1 MTTKIKLFLC
11 VGLLAIGGHALAQSS
26 IRELVDKTG
35 KDKIQKNL
43 MKQFPGTFCFKDG
56 HGMNPYLTSEE
67 QIPKTIALITF
78 YVYDPGMS
86 YATTSKS
93 SHGAAGITTSTTSVY
108 NFKLSEAGGNYFANM
123 LHQEGIGKLKATF
136 KSHGIT
142 LLTPDEY
149 LNTEEKRDFYY
160 NKFQPQIS
168 KLGSFLSGLEQK
180 SSGTAVCADYY
191 RGLDASAAADFKRS
205 ISLGDELTRNLGVD
219 AVMSIALYVG
229 YDGKTV
235 TFSNITSTINGP
247 NPVPREN
254 KKYIGAAGAGY
265 QEGLVYFSAYYNAFK
280 PVKIADL
287 KKKGAVI
294 SNENYD
300 GIGDLMSIF
309 AETAALTMKKVVA
322 KNSK

>member
-1 MTTKIKLFLC
+1 IKEI
-11 VGLLAIGGHALAQSS
+11 V
-26 IRELVDKTG
+26 EKTG
-35 KDKIQKNL
+35 TDKIEKNL
-43 MKQFPGTFCFKDG
+43 MKQFPGTNCFKDG
-56 HGMNPYLTSEE
+56 HGMNPYLTSEN

-78 YVYDPGMS
+78 YVYDPGVS
-86 YATTSKS
+86 FVNSSKS
-93 SHGAAGITTSTTSVY
+93 TNSATGITTTWTSVY
-108 NFKLSEAGGNYFANM
+108 DFKLSKEGGNYFANQ
-123 LHQEGIGKLKATF
+123 LHAAGIGDLKATF

-149 LNTEEKRDFYY
+149 LNTAEKRDFYY

-180 SSGTAVCADYY
+180 SSGIAVCADYY
-191 RGLDASAAADFKRS
+191 RGLDASAATDFKRS

-219 AVMSIALYVG
+219 AVMSIAFYVG

-254 KKYIGAAGAGY
+254 KKYVGGAGAGY
-265 QEGLVYFSAYYNAFK
+265 QEGLVYFSAYYNNFK
-280 PVKIADL
+280 PVKIANL
-287 KKKGAVI
+287 KKKGAEI
-294 SNENYD
+294 SNESYD

-309 AETAALTMKKVVA
+309 GETAVLTMKKVVA